1 MNDTALP
8 RASIARSERI
18 GLTGERRDFLRLVRR
33 GALLELITAGFYR
46 FWLTTDIRHSLW
58 SSTSIEGHAFEYTGT
73 AKELL
78 IGFLFALAIL
88 VPIYL
93 VYFLIGIE
101 AERAKAFASIPLILF
116 FYAFSQFAIFRARRY
131 RTTRTVWR
139 GVRFWMSGS
148 GWAYSWRAC
157 LWGLLTLLTLG
168 LALPWRAS
176 ALEDYKMRHL
186 HYGDLPARFEG
197 TGWALFKRTWWLW
210 LLSLPI
216 ITLPFTYPAYKAAL
230 WRWWVS
236 GIRFGEV
243 RFESD
248 LRTGSLMGLYWAAIG
263 WTTLLVVAD
272 VIVLTVV
279 ITVAVLFGGKLG
291 GTSAMLLF
299 SRQHP
304 YLILGANIA
313 NYLVLLL
320 CIGVVVRVYLLR
332 GLWERVVTSTT
343 AYDLD
348 RADYVRVAGVPA
360 SALGEGFADGLDVAG
375 F

>member
-1 MNDTALP
+1 M
-8 RASIARSERI
+8 
-18 GLTGERRDFLRLVRR
+18 
-33 GALLELITAGFYR
+33 
-46 FWLTTDIRHSLW
+46 
-58 SSTSIEGHAFEYTGT
+58 
-73 AKELL
+73 
-78 IGFLFALAIL
+78 
-88 VPIYL
+88 
-93 VYFLIGIE
+93 
-101 AERAKAFASIPLILF
+101 
-116 FYAFSQFAIFRARRY
+116 
-131 RTTRTVWR
+131 
-139 GVRFWMSGS
+139 
-148 GWAYSWRAC
+148 
-157 LWGLLTLLTLG
+157 
-168 LALPWRAS
+168 
-176 ALEDYKMRHL
+176 
-186 HYGDLPARFEG
+186 
-197 TGWALFKRTWWLW
+197 
-210 LLSLPI
+210 PI